1 MVMETSRTALYPRP
15 SAQPGKPA
23 KQPSPPKF
31 SGAIDGFSNLVGAID
46 SNRLA
51 ELMVSDVVG
60 MVLPRSL
67 MAFEERGVDDGRE
80 TFLREFSGLIGN
92 VLIAGWLGYGMLKLL
107 GNRVNGYNPHG
118 LALDAHINASNLD
131 AFGKLY
137 HSALNETKNP
147 DTARAVFIQKFMAGL
162 ESSNSQFMAPAQLEA
177 LNKLS
182 PDQQPGMI
190 KTLLTKVYDDAEV
203 KKHLTALKDK
213 SGEKKNEYL
222 ANVLNERN
230 GKLSK
235 ASQEKLA
242 QFFQPKS
249 QALKRDLGPDAGTLA
264 LDEKAEAKIRSWME
278 KSPNTDYGEKLAN
291 NKEFR
296 RRETLKARLRIY
308 QDSTKASEDFVKKVD
323 EEALTRGVTGTIN
336 LKDGGKMLAEG
347 QSRKNTLQELKY
359 FLEHFVDRAT
369 FEAERKYDNNSSS
382 VVQKRLQHVEETLF
396 RKADKGFLYQ
406 LLPKADDGLLTAAIK
421 HKTALTAIPIALS
434 VLAAGAFTFYNQH
447 ITTQKHGGKMFFPGE
462 GGPFTNPNKTGPL
475 VAQSQNIP
483 LNRNF
488 KPFMGFQQ
496 ARADNG
502 GILA

>member
-1 MVMETSRTALYPRP
+1 MVMEASRTALYPKP
-15 SAQPGKPA
+15 SIQPGKPA

-60 MVLPRSL
+60 MVLPRSV
-67 MAFEERGVDDGRE
+67 MAFKERGVDDGRE

-92 VLIAGWLGYGMLKLL
+92 VLITGWLGYGMLKLL

-131 AFGKLY
+131 AFSKLY

-147 DTARAVFIQKFMAGL
+147 EEARAQFIKKFMAGL

-182 PDQQPGMI
+182 PDQHPGMI
-190 KTLLTKVYDDAEV
+190 KTLLSKAFDDREV
-203 KKHLTALKDK
+203 EKHLTAIKDK

-222 ANVLNERN
+222 EKVLKERN
-230 GKLSK
+230 GKLSGT
-235 ASQEKLA
+235 SQKELA
-242 QFFQPKS
+242 QFFQPRS
-249 QALKRDLGPDAGTLA
+249 NALNSTLGPDAGTLS
-264 LDEKAEAKIRSWME
+264 LDEKAEAKIKSWME
-278 KSPNTDYGEKLAN
+278 KSPNSNYGEKLAQD
-291 NKEFR
+291 KEFR
-296 RRETLKARLRIY
+296 RKETLKARLRIY
-308 QDSTKASEDFVKKVD
+308 QDSTKATEDFVKQVD
-323 EEALTRGVTGTIN
+323 EQALRRGVTGTIN
-336 LKDGGKMLAEG
+336 LKDGEKMLAEG

-369 FEAERKYDNNSSS
+369 FEAK
-382 VVQKRLQHVEETLF
+382 QKSPTDIKEQLQHVQETLF
-396 RKADKGFLYQ
+396 RKADKGFLHQ
-406 LLPKADDGLLTAAIK
+406 LLPKADDGLLTAVIK
-421 HKTALTAIPIALS
+421 HKTMLTAIPIALA
-434 VLAAGAFTFYNQH
+434 VGAAGAFTFYNQY
-447 ITTQKHGGKMFFPGE
+447 ITAQKHGGKMFFPGE
-462 GGPFTNPNKTGPL
+462 GGSFASPNKTGPL
-475 VAQSQNIP
+475 VPQNQNIP
-483 LNRNF
+483 LSRNF

-496 ARADNG
+496 ARGDDG